1 MTKARDVI
9 DPHVMTQIFTKAK
22 EMGKLTASEIKD
34 NSSKLTTFYLYYY
47 FICYFQICPGRTPKM
62 VSA

>member
-22 EMGKLTASEIKD
+22 EMGKLTASEIMD
-34 NSSKLTTFYLYYY
+34 RSSLLAEF
-47 FICYFQICPGRTPKM
+47 
-62 VSA
+62 